1 MDAEARLARTE
12 GIVERI
18 VFNRPRL
25 NKPLSTLKE
34 AQAKNVEQR
43 ALREAPD
50 YVRDTRLND
59 RIHELVKNIDEFI
72 RKRNERN
79 T

>member
-1 MDAEARLARTE
+1 MDAEARLARIE

-25 NKPLSTLKE
+25 NKALSTLQE
-34 AQAKNVEQR
+34 AQAKYVEQL

-50 YVRDTRLND
+50 YIRDTRLDD
-59 RIHELVKNIDEFI
+59 RIDELVGNIDEFI

>member
-1 MDAEARLARTE
+1 MDAEARSARIE

-18 VFNRPRL
+18 VFNPSRL
-25 NKPLSTLKE
+25 NKALSTLKE

-50 YVRDTRLND
+50 YVRDTRLDD
-59 RIHELVKNIDEFI
+59 RIDELVRNIDEFI
-72 RKRNERN
+72 RNRNERN